1 MTVDENTPV
10 LVGVGALNQCEE
22 DPSLALEAVGLMEGA
37 LRRAAAD
44 AGTDELLRRA
54 SSIRVTNGIW
64 DYPDPGRILAERV
77 GATRARTDLVE
88 VGILQTTLLGDAAR
102 AIAAGEEKVVVV
114 VGGEAKFRSLRA
126 AITDTQ
132 LENTSQPQ
140 GTKPDRFL
148 EPAKEIL
155 NPLELELGLGMPVN
169 QYALLESAFRHATGE
184 SVEENRR
191 ALGCLYAGMNKVAV
205 ANEDAWN
212 RTAVRAEEISG
223 VSANNRMLAF
233 PYTKRQNSQWNVD
246 QAACLI
252 LTSLQVA
259 RELGIG
265 EDRFVFP
272 LAVAESNHMVSL
284 VERGAL
290 DRSFGFH
297 HAGRRALAAAGLAI
311 EEVAYLE
318 LYSCFPVAV
327 RAQMRELGIPAGRR
341 ITETG
346 GMAFAGGP
354 LNNFVYQALVKMV
367 QTLRADPGSTGL
379 VSAVSGMLTKQ
390 GVSLW
395 SSVAPDTPFAFDDVS
410 EEVAAE
416 MPVHVVVRDYKG
428 PAKIAAA
435 TVQYVGGDAVA
446 TVLVCDLPGGGR
458 TLIRSTDEALMRR
471 VTEAEVCG
479 LSVEISPA
487 GPVLAAAPAASGA

>member
-1 MTVDENTPV
+1 MMVSDDMPV
-10 LVGVGALNQCEE
+10 LVGAGALTQREE
-22 DPSLALEAVGLMEGA
+22 DPSLALEAIALMEGA

-64 DYPDPGRILAERV
+64 DYPDPGRILAQRV
-77 GATRARTDLVE
+77 GASGARTDLAE

-102 AIAAGEEKVVVV
+102 AIAAGEEEVVVI

-126 AITDTQ
+126 AITSTSLEDTG
-132 LENTSQPQ
+132 QPE
-140 GTKPDRFL
+140 GTAPDRFL
-148 EPAKEIL
+148 EPAREIM
-155 NPLELELGLGMPVN
+155 NPLEIELGLGMPVN

-184 SVEENRR
+184 SVEQNRR
-191 ALGCLYAGMNKVAV
+191 ALGCLYAGMSEVAQ

-212 RTAVRAEEISG
+212 RTAIGAEDIMEP
-223 VSANNRMLAF
+223 SARNRMLAF
-233 PYTKRQNSQWNVD
+233 PYTKRMNSQWNVD

-252 LTSLQVA
+252 LTSVKVA
-259 RELGIG
+259 RELGIAP
-265 EDRFVFP
+265 DRFVFP
-272 LAVAESNHMVSL
+272 LAIAESNHMVSL
-284 VERGAL
+284 VERPAL
-290 DRSFGFH
+290 DRSFGFY
-297 HAGRRALAAAGLAI
+297 HAGRRVLARAGLVI
-311 EEVAYLE
+311 EEVAHLE

-354 LNNFVYQALVKMV
+354 LNNFSYQALVKMV
-367 QTLRADPGSTGL
+367 QILRADVGSTGL

-395 SSVAPDTPFAFDDVS
+395 SSTPPATPFGFDDVS
-410 EEVAAE
+410 PEVAAE
-416 MPVHVVVRDYKG
+416 MPVHAVVRDYVG
-428 PAKIAAA
+428 PAQVAAA
-435 TVQYVGGDAVA
+435 TVQYAAEDAVA

-458 TLIRSTDEALMRR
+458 TLVRSTDAGLMRR

-479 LSVEISPA
+479 LAVDLLAS
-487 GPVLAAAPAASGA
+487 GPVLGAAPAAQA